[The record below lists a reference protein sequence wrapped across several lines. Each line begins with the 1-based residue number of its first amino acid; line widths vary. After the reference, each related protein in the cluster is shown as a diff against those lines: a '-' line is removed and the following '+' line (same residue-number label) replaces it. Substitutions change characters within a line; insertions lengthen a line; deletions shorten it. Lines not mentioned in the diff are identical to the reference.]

1 MNFFLAILV
10 IFCFYDSY
18 VDIKIY
24 INLIFWF
31 QAERESLRKQVEQL
45 QRDLAATGDTHNKQT
60 GRIHELEK
68 DNVILKNK
76 VDEAVHKNKVEMT
89 NQKMDMLKQ
98 RGELER
104 ERDKLANVIEG
115 IT

>member
-1 MNFFLAILV
+1 M
-10 IFCFYDSY
+10 
-18 VDIKIY
+18 K
-24 INLIFWF
+24 
-31 QAERESLRKQVEQL
+31 KQVEQL
-45 QRDLAATGDTHNKQT
+45 QRDLAATGDVHNKLT

-76 VDEAVHKNKVEMT
+76 VDEALHKSKVELT

-104 ERDKLANVIEG
+104 ERDKLANIIEG
-115 IT
+115 M